1 MILRK
6 VSAKEANFQLIKK
19 VNILLIEDFRGFAQ
33 RLTNQAGRSTKHS
46 GKAVSYAN
54 TLIKLLVLYDEGK
67 LERNKIS
74 QLTMFEIMERIIY
87 IESQS
92 NFKKFNELEGHF
104 PSATIKCFIRYVEYK
119 KVVQNNRVEQVKEN
133 SEKYTEVERK
143 ILQRIGQDEF
153 KKLLINK
160 YESCALCDL
169 MSNYTIAS
177 HIKPWADSNDIE
189 RLDGYNG
196 FLMCP
201 NHDYLFDRG
210 LVTID
215 EYGSVIVSKQVIA
228 NQIRLFNIPDKINIP
243 IEIAHKKYLDYH
255 WLNVYKN

>member
-1 MILRK
+1 MLFRK
-6 VSAKEANFQLIKK
+6 VSATEENFKRIK
-19 VNILLIEDFRGFAQ
+19 NINALLIEDFRDFAQ
-33 RLTNQAGRSTKHS
+33 SLTNQAGRSTKSS

-54 TLIKLLVLYDEGK
+54 TLIKLLVLYDEDK
-67 LERNKIS
+67 LGRFEIN
-74 QLTMFEIMERIIY
+74 QLTMFEIMERVIY
-87 IESQS
+87 MESQP
-92 NFKKFNELEGHF
+92 NFKKFNEFEGHF

-119 KVVQNNRVEQVKEN
+119 KVAQNNTLEQIKEN
-133 SEKYTEVERK
+133 SEKYTEIEKKV
-143 ILQRIGQDEF
+143 LQRIGQNEF
-153 KKLLINK
+153 KQLLINK
-160 YESCALCDL
+160 YETCALCEL

-177 HIKPWADSNDIE
+177 HIKPWAVSNDIE

-215 EYGSVIVSKQVIA
+215 EYGSVIVSKQVIP
-228 NQIRLFNIPDKINIP
+228 NQIKLFNIPDKINIP

-255 WLNVYKN
+255 RINIYKI

>member
-1 MILRK
+1 MFFRK
-6 VSAKEANFQLIKK
+6 VSATEENFKRIKN
-19 VNILLIEDFRGFAQ
+19 VNILIIEDFKDFAQ
-33 RLTNQAGRSTKHS
+33 RLTNQAGRSVKSS
-46 GKAVSYAN
+46 GKANSYAN
-54 TLIKLLVLYDEGK
+54 TLVKLLVLYE
-67 LERNKIS
+67 ESKIRES
-74 QLTMFEIMERIIY
+74 KIKQLTIFEIMERIIY
-87 IESQS
+87 IESS
-92 NFKKFNELEGHF
+92 ANFKKFNELEGHF
-104 PSATIKCFIRYVEYK
+104 PSATIKCYIRYVEYK
-119 KVVQNNRVEQVKEN
+119 KVAQNNMIDQVKEG
-133 SEKYTEVERK
+133 SEKYTEIERK
-143 ILQRIGQDEF
+143 VLQRIGQDEF

-255 WLNVYKN
+255 WLNVYKS